1 MEDGPVAKGFGALP
15 TPLLNAIWL
24 KFDHDWGWN
33 LARLLAYTCIMG
45 LFSVLGLELVLLSIA
60 LRITSDNAE
69 AQVVR
74 AIVRL
79 LPDRVTAS
87 AVASFANGIEHA
99 PFILVL
105 LGLPVALWYGT
116 RFFVVIESCL
126 CVIFRRQQRR
136 FLNQNRVALLMLL
149 FFAAALPI
157 MMLSA
162 TFTPV
167 VNIGLGRSGVIP
179 HSRLADEPLLS
190 AAAMTASLALN
201 FLILLTLYSV
211 VTPGGVAA
219 RHTWPGALLGAILAQ
234 GYILIFPLYT
244 REVLQP
250 QHFGTVAGFVFV
262 VLVFFYAYSFF
273 VICGAELSSW
283 LAGYR
288 AAPLSIT
295 DTLAHDHPAIIFPIR
310 PRWRGPRRPLPL
322 PAIPAPAKPT
332 RPLTAPAETP
342 AQGAAFILPTLPT
355 LPADDSVDLVA
366 D

>member
-1 MEDGPVAKGFGALP
+1 MEDASVAKGFGALIK
-15 TPLLNAIWL
+15 AVWL

-69 AQVVR
+69 AGVVD

-79 LPDRVTAS
+79 LPDRVTGA
-87 AVASFANGIEHA
+87 AVASFADGIEHA
-99 PFILVL
+99 PFILVV

-116 RFFVVIESCL
+116 RFFVVIETCL

-136 FLNQNRVALLMLL
+136 FVHQNLVALLMLL

-157 MMLSA
+157 MILSA
-162 TFTPV
+162 TFTPIV
-167 VNIGLGRSGVIP
+167 HIGLGRSAVIP
-179 HSRLADEPLLS
+179 HSRLADEPLIS
-190 AAAMTASLALN
+190 AAAMFASLALN
-201 FLILLTLYSV
+201 FLLLLMLYSV
-211 VTPGGVAA
+211 VTPGGVST

-234 GYILIFPLYT
+234 GYILIFPVYT

-262 VLVFFYAYSFF
+262 VLVFFYAYSLF

-288 AAPLSIT
+288 AAPRSIT
-295 DTLAHDHPAIIFPIR
+295 DTLSHAHPAILFPITSAK
-310 PRWRGPRRPLPL
+310 RRPK
-322 PAIPAPAKPT
+322 PAIPATAAKPT
-332 RPLTAPAETP
+332 QPLPAPANAPAE
-342 AQGAAFILPTLPT
+342 GAAFL
-355 LPADDSVDLVA
+355 LPADDSADLVA

>member
-1 MEDGPVAKGFGALP
+1 MAKGFGAL
-15 TPLLNAIWL
+15 LKAVWL

-45 LFSVLGLELVLLSIA
+45 LFSVLGLELVLLSIV

-69 AQVVR
+69 ARVVD

-79 LPDRVTAS
+79 LPDRVTGA
-87 AVASFANGIEHA
+87 AVASFADGIEHA
-99 PFILVL
+99 PFILVV

-116 RFFVVIESCL
+116 RFFVVIETCL

-136 FLNQNRVALLMLL
+136 FVHQNVVALLMLL
-149 FFAAALPI
+149 FFAAALPT

-162 TFTPV
+162 TFTPIV
-167 VNIGLGRSGVIP
+167 HIGLGHNAAIP
-179 HSRLADEPLLS
+179 HSRLADEPLISS
-190 AAAMTASLALN
+190 AAMFASLALN
-201 FLILLTLYSV
+201 LLLLLVLYSV
-211 VTPGGVAA
+211 VTPGGVSA
-219 RHTWPGALLGAILAQ
+219 RHTWPGALLGAVLAQ
-234 GYILIFPLYT
+234 GYILIFPVYT

-262 VLVFFYAYSFF
+262 VLVFFYAYSLF

-288 AAPLSIT
+288 AAPRSIT
-295 DTLAHDHPAIIFPIR
+295 DTLAHAHPAILFPIA
-310 PRWRGPRRPLPL
+310 PAKRRPQ
-322 PAIPAPAKPT
+322 PAIPATAAKPT
-332 RPLTAPAETP
+332 RPLPAPAEAP
-342 AQGAAFILPTLPT
+342 AESAAFL

>member
-1 MEDGPVAKGFGALP
+1 VLKAV
-15 TPLLNAIWL
+15 WV

-45 LFSVLGLELVLLSIA
+45 LFSVLGLELVLLSIF
-60 LRITSDNAE
+60 LRITSDITE
-69 AQVVR
+69 QR
-74 AIVRL
+74 AVHSIVRL
-79 LPDRVTAS
+79 LPDRVTGA
-87 AVASFANGIEHA
+87 AVLSFADAIEHA

-105 LGLPVALWYGT
+105 LGLPVTLWYGT

-126 CVIFRRQQRR
+126 CVIFRRQQRT
-136 FLNQNRVALLMLL
+136 FLRQNLVALLMLL
-149 FFAAALPI
+149 FFAATLPT

-167 VNIGLGRSGVIP
+167 VSLGLGHATIP
-179 HSRLADEPLLS
+179 HSRLANEPMIS
-190 AAAMTASLALN
+190 ALAMLVSLALN
-201 FLILLTLYSV
+201 FAILLAFYSE
-211 VTPGGVAA
+211 VTPGGVAF
-219 RHTWPGALLGAILAQ
+219 RHTWPGALLGAVLAQ

-262 VLVFFYAYSFF
+262 VLVFFYAYAFF

-283 LAGYR
+283 MAGYR

-295 DTLAHDHPAIIFPIR
+295 DTLSKAHHASFPLAAIPSKRVISHATPEDSTVVAATSTPFV
-310 PRWRGPRRPLPL
+310 L
-322 PAIPAPAKPT
+322 PAEE
-332 RPLTAPAETP
+332 PL
-342 AQGAAFILPTLPT
+342 
-355 LPADDSVDLVA
+355 DLVV

>member
-1 MEDGPVAKGFGALP
+1 MLKAV
-15 TPLLNAIWL
+15 WQ

-45 LFSVLGLELVLLSIA
+45 MFSVLGLELVLLSLF

-79 LPDRVTAS
+79 LPDRVTGA
-87 AVASFANGIEHA
+87 AVLSFADSIEHA

-116 RFFVVIESCL
+116 RFFVVIESAL

-136 FLNQNRVALLMLL
+136 FLRQNLVAVLMLL
-149 FFAAALPI
+149 LFAGALPT

-162 TFTPV
+162 TFTPA
-167 VNIGLGRSGVIP
+167 VNIGLGHGAIP
-179 HSRLADEPLLS
+179 HSRLGDEPVIATL
-190 AAAMTASLALN
+190 AMVTSLALN
-201 FLILLTLYSV
+201 FLILLALYSV
-211 VTPGGVAA
+211 VTPGGVSM
-219 RHTWPGALLGAILAQ
+219 RHTWPGALLGALLAQ

-244 REVLQP
+244 RDVLQP

-273 VICGAELSSW
+273 VVVGAELSSW
-283 LAGYR
+283 RAGYR
-288 AAPLSIT
+288 AAPYSVT
-295 DTLAHDHPAIIFPIR
+295 DTLAYAHPAILFPIR
-310 PRWRGPRRPLPL
+310 PARPTNSAL
-322 PAIPAPAKPT
+322 PA
-332 RPLTAPAETP
+332 TP
-342 AQGAAFILPTLPT
+342 RQAADTPQPGSATFILP
-355 LPADDSVDLVA
+355 VA
-366 D
+366 DEVDVVAD